1 VLPPQLPGVP
11 REKPPSPFYIG
22 VRSLYRGPFRT
33 EREAAG
39 RVLYLRPEIAAREHQ
54 GVPWGPVS
62 GREVTQNDGVA
73 RERKRP
79 AQSPSRAI
87 TAGHGTL
94 RTNLAKVGVAGSSP
108 VVRSRECTLQPAA
121 MQAPPIGDLS
131 VDGSTDERPTNVGW
145 GWRREPGRARSASRS
160 ELGERDRTEFQGK
173 ETRGTLLNARP

>member
-1 VLPPQLPGVP
+1 VLPPQPAGRSE
-11 REKPPSPFYIG
+11 REAAESFLYIG
-22 VRSLYRGPFRT
+22 VRSYRGPFPPS
-33 EREAAG
+33 G
-39 RVLYLRPEIAAREHQ
+39 RQRVESSIYGLRSLPASTR
-54 GVPWGPVS
+54 GSRGGPVS

-121 MQAPPIGDLS
+121 MQAPPRSGTSLWTDPPTKDQRMS
-131 VDGSTDERPTNVGW
+131 DGVASGAGPRAERLEV
-145 GWRREPGRARSASRS
+145 RAR
-160 ELGERDRTEFQGK
+160 GEGPD
-173 ETRGTLLNARP
+173 

>member
-1 VLPPQLPGVP
+1 VLPPQPAGRSE
-11 REKPPSPFYIG
+11 REAAESFLYIG
-22 VRSLYRGPFRT
+22 VRSYRGPFPPS
-33 EREAAG
+33 G
-39 RVLYLRPEIAAREHQ
+39 RQRVESSIYGLRSLPASTR
-54 GVPWGPVS
+54 GSRGGPVS

-94 RTNLAKVGVAGSSP
+94 RTNLTRWGSR
-108 VVRSRECTLQPAA
+108 VRVPSFAPESAPFNQPQCRPHPDRGPLCGRIHRRKTNECR
-121 MQAPPIGDLS
+121 M
-131 VDGSTDERPTNVGW
+131 